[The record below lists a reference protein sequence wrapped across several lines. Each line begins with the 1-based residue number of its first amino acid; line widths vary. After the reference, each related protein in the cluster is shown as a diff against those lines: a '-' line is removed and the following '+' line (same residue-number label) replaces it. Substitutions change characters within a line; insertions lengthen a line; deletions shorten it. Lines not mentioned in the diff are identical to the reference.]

1 VKTSALSAALLLLL
15 AVTGCQPLKAPALPQ
30 SAAQQQSNLGGPLY
44 FSGAGEDP
52 APFLAGLYN
61 SATDNIDIAVYSLTH
76 PDIIKAIGD
85 ANKRGVKVRLIT
97 DGDQAKGNVQKHAI
111 NDLLTIGV
119 PVKVNIHGGLM
130 HLKMSVVDG
139 KTAALGSYNYTQSA
153 SRDNDEVLM
162 VITQTA
168 AVERCRDEFN
178 RMWNSTEFTAA
189 AMSY

>member
-1 VKTSALSAALLLLL
+1 VKTSAIFFVLLLFLL
-15 AVTGCQPLKAPALPQ
+15 ITGCQPLKAPGLPQ
-30 SAAQQQSNLGGPLY
+30 AAAQQQSNLGGPLY

-52 APFLAGLYN
+52 APFLVGLYN

-85 ANKRGVKVRLIT
+85 ANKRRVKVRVIT

-119 PVKVNIHGGLM
+119 LVKVNTHGKLM

-139 KTAALGSYNYTQSA
+139 KTAAIGSYNYTQSA

-162 VITQTA
+162 VVTQAA
-168 AVERCRDEFN
+168 AVERCRNEFA
-178 RMWNSTEFTAA
+178 RMWNSTEFIA
-189 AMSY
+189 AMMAY